1 MTFLTPLFL
10 FGLLAA
16 AIPVAIHLIRREKP
30 PKVIFSTLRFIKTT
44 TKKLVLFQQIQ
55 QWLLLLLRSAAIVL
69 LVLAF
74 ARPLFDQSIA
84 RMLDA
89 EPEAAVVLF
98 DVSLSMQYGD
108 NFERGR
114 EAVRQILADLSPGDE
129 AALISFASTAVNV
142 SELTTDIS
150 QLRSQVDAMAGPGY
164 DTVRFFPAL
173 RLANEILDSSVYEE
187 KKVYLVSDFQANG
200 LTETDQ
206 GWTLAPGVSFTGID
220 VGESETRNV
229 LLTDVRSPARLIAD
243 SSDYNILAR
252 VRSTGSVHVPR
263 AQVLLRIDG
272 ETVSQETVELT
283 DRSETVVTLPAR
295 FENSGAHTGEIVVSG
310 DDFLV
315 DNSFYFTI
323 DVLPRIRVL
332 IINGD
337 PSPNWF
343 DDESHWLNLA
353 LQGMGD
359 SPFEVQTVDVPRFDS
374 DALTQTDIVIVMN
387 AADLGSSAVTAI
399 NNYVLAG
406 GRVLFAP
413 GDIVN
418 AEQFNRQ
425 FGAISPAT
433 LENPLLLDQ
442 TINDYLLIA
451 DVDRRHPALRPLE
464 LDWNARFE
472 AVWSVTA
479 APDSAVLMRFDNA
492 MPALIERS
500 VGEGTTMLFASA
512 LDLEWSNLPLQGL
525 YVPFMHETLRY
536 MVQPVLKQR
545 AYQVGDIIDL
555 SPEIIARSA
564 TLALRE
570 SDGTVRSLPADSP
583 FYTAQRPGLLNA
595 GAEGEAY
602 YAVNLN
608 PAASDLARVLPT
620 LVHDRIINPD
630 TTPQQSTQVRTAQLV
645 AELEQPQRL
654 WWWITGLVMLL
665 LLVEGYIANR
675 TYR

>member
-10 FGLLAA
+10 IGLLAA
-16 AIPVAIHLIRREKP
+16 AIPIAIHLIRREKP
-30 PKVIFSTLRFIKTT
+30 PKIIFSTLRFIKTT

-55 QWLLLLLRSAAIVL
+55 QWLLLLLRSALILL
-69 LVLAF
+69 LVMAF

-108 NFERGR
+108 NFERGKA
-114 EAVRQILADLSPGDE
+114 AVRQILAELSPGDE
-129 AALISFASTAVNV
+129 AALISFASSAVSV
-142 SELTTDIS
+142 SELNTDIS
-150 QLRSQVDAMAGPGY
+150 QLRSQLDAMTDAGY

-173 RLANEILDSSVYEE
+173 RLANEILDSSPYET
-187 KKVYLVSDFQANG
+187 KKIYLVSDFQANG
-200 LTETDQ
+200 LNESDQ
-206 GWTLAPGVSFTGID
+206 SWTLSPGVAFTGVD
-220 VGESETRNV
+220 VGESETRNLV
-229 LLTDVRSPARLIAD
+229 LTDVRTPARLIED

-263 AQVLLRIDG
+263 AEMLLRIDG
-272 ETVSQETVELT
+272 ETVARETVELT

-295 FENSGAHTGEIVVSG
+295 FEKSGAHTGEVIVSG

-315 DNSFYFTI
+315 DNSFFFTM

-359 SPFEVQTVDVPRFDS
+359 SPFEVQTVGVPSFDS
-374 DALTQTDIVIVMN
+374 AALVQTDIAVLLN
-387 AADLGSSAVTAI
+387 AGDLDGGAADAI
-399 NNYVLAG
+399 NDYVRAG
-406 GRVLFAP
+406 GKVPFAP
-413 GDIVN
+413 GDRVN

-425 FGAISPAT
+425 FGAIAPAA
-433 LENPLLLDQ
+433 LERPLLLDQ

-472 AVWSVTA
+472 AIWSVTA
-479 APDSAVLMRFDNA
+479 EPESAVLMRFDNG
-492 MPALIERS
+492 MPALIERTE
-500 VGEGTTMLFASA
+500 GEGMTMLFASA
-512 LDLEWSNLPLQGL
+512 LDLKWSNLPLQGL

-545 AYQVGDIIDL
+545 AYQVGDIIDM
-555 SPEIIARSA
+555 SPEIIARTASV
-564 TLALRE
+564 ALRE
-570 SDGTVRSLPADSP
+570 PDGTVLSLPVDNP
-583 FYTAQRPGLLNA
+583 FYTPQRPGILNA
-595 GAEGEAY
+595 GAEGEAF

-608 PAASDLARVLPT
+608 PAASELARVLPT
-620 LVHDRIINPD
+620 LLHDRIINPD

-654 WWWITGLVMLL
+654 WWWIIGLVMLL

>member
-1 MTFLTPLFL
+1 VTFLTPLFL

-30 PKVIFSTLRFIKTT
+30 PKIIFSTLRFIKTT

-55 QWLLLLLRSAAIVL
+55 QWLLLLLRSAVIIL

-89 EPEAAVVLF
+89 EPEAAVVLL

-108 NFERGR
+108 NFERGK

-129 AALISFASTAVNV
+129 AALVSFASTAVNV
-142 SELTTDIS
+142 SELTSDIS
-150 QLRSQVDAMAGPGY
+150 QLRSQLDAMADPGY

-173 RLANEILDSSVYEE
+173 RLANEILDSSPYEA

-200 LTETDQ
+200 LTDTDQ

-220 VGESETRNV
+220 VGESQTRNV
-229 LLTDVRSPARLIAD
+229 LLSDVRSPARLIED
-243 SSDYNILAR
+243 GSDYDILAR

-272 ETVSQETVELT
+272 ETVAQESVELA

-295 FENSGAHTGEIVVSG
+295 FENSGAHIGEIVVSG

-359 SPFEVQTVDVPRFDS
+359 SPFEVQIVDVPRFDTN
-374 DALTQTDIVIVMN
+374 ALVQTDIAVLMN
-387 AADLGSSAVTAI
+387 TADLSAGAVTAI
-399 NNYVLAG
+399 NDYVLAG
-406 GRVLFAP
+406 GRLLFAP
-413 GDIVN
+413 GDTVN

-425 FGAISPAT
+425 SGQSA
-433 LENPLLLDQ
+433 
-442 TINDYLLIA
+442 
-451 DVDRRHPALRPLE
+451 
-464 LDWNARFE
+464 
-472 AVWSVTA
+472 AVE
-479 APDSAVLMRFDNA
+479 PDC
-492 MPALIERS
+492 E
-500 VGEGTTMLFASA
+500 
-512 LDLEWSNLPLQGL
+512 
-525 YVPFMHETLRY
+525 
-536 MVQPVLKQR
+536 
-545 AYQVGDIIDL
+545 
-555 SPEIIARSA
+555 
-564 TLALRE
+564 
-570 SDGTVRSLPADSP
+570 
-583 FYTAQRPGLLNA
+583 
-595 GAEGEAY
+595 
-602 YAVNLN
+602 
-608 PAASDLARVLPT
+608 
-620 LVHDRIINPD
+620 
-630 TTPQQSTQVRTAQLV
+630 
-645 AELEQPQRL
+645 
-654 WWWITGLVMLL
+654 
-665 LLVEGYIANR
+665 
-675 TYR
+675 

>member
-1 MTFLTPLFL
+1 VTFLTPLFL

-55 QWLLLLLRSAAIVL
+55 QWLLLLLRSAVIVL

-374 DALTQTDIVIVMN
+374 DALTQTDIVVLMN

-418 AEQFNRQ
+418 AEQFNSQ